1 MARQIIAVGSAGNDG
16 TGDTLRSGA
25 IKMNSNFAE
34 LYQEVAGLGLLVS
47 DSAGGLNLEGI
58 SFDQRS
64 VVFIGVDSP
73 NSTPADN
80 NETYLRA
87 TEPTKD
93 NVIILPDS
101 GGTVALLSDIAIN
114 PNILDSAAIIAFTS
128 SLDSAKTI
136 DLIEQNSIDS
146 VGVINLIDTTYINNR
161 VDPGLDSTLTRQ
173 EIDAYV
179 TKNYLTSNNLAL
191 DSGLTIQLI
200 DSNLNNRTLGLDS
213 AAWNQM
219 AQSLEVSL
227 IPDTTAARD
236 LGSNTKRY
244 RDAYLTTSLEL
255 DSARFTYT
263 TGNDRLTIENLSQ
276 LKFKAN
282 NSTDS
287 AVFVL
292 GNVSGDKYV
301 SLNTNFVPV
310 FDSTYDLGTATLRW
324 KDLYLSGNTIYIG
337 DSATIQKGTGF
348 NDNGGLRLNLA
359 MYLDADLP
367 TDGKAGDLLIII
379 DGDSSTGGPVLAF
392 KDSDN
397 GFYVKFNSAATQG
410 GGGGF

>member
-1 MARQIIAVGSAGNDG
+1 MARAIIAVGSAGNDG
-16 TGDTLRSGA
+16 TGDTLRAGA
-25 IKMNSNFAE
+25 IKMNSNFEE
-34 LYQEVAGLGLLVS
+34 LYRDVSNLGVLVS

-93 NVIILPDS
+93 NIIILPDS
-101 GGTVALLSDIAIN
+101 GGTVALLSDIKIN
-114 PNILDSAAIIAFTS
+114 PAVLDSAAVIA
-128 SLDSAKTI
+128 LVGGGVDSAATI
-136 DLIEQNSIDS
+136 TLIQENSIDS
-146 VGVINLIDTTYINNR
+146 VGVINLVDATYINNR
-161 VDPGLDSTLTRQ
+161 INPGLDSYYASAH
-173 EIDAYV
+173 IDDYV
-179 TKNYLTSNNLAL
+179 TKGYLVTNNLAL
-191 DSGLTIQLI
+191 DSGLVNDLI
-200 DSNLNNRTLGLDS
+200 NLKLGSYLDS
-213 AAWNQM
+213 ADFYNM
-219 AQSLEVSL
+219 LDSGLNKSIL
-227 IPDTTAARD
+227 PDITGARD
-236 LGSNTKRY
+236 IGSNTKRY
-244 RDAYLTTSLEL
+244 RDAYLATSLEL

-276 LKFKAN
+276 LKLKAN

-287 AVFVL
+287 AVFIL

-324 KDLYLSGNTIYIG
+324 KDLYLSGNTIYLG
-337 DSATIQKGTGF
+337 DSATISRGSGE
-348 NDNGGLRLNLA
+348 NANGGLRLTLA
-359 MYLDADLP
+359 QYYDADLP
-367 TDGKAGDLLIII
+367 TDGKAGDLLIIL
-379 DGDSSTGGPVLAF
+379 DGDSATGGPVLGF

-397 GFYVKFNSAATQG
+397 GVYVKFNAAQSTG

>member
-25 IKMNSNFAE
+25 IKMNSNFEE
-34 LYQEVAGLGLLVS
+34 LYKDVANLGVLVS

-73 NSTPADN
+73 NSTPSDT

-93 NVIILPDS
+93 NIIILPDS
-101 GGTVALLSDIAIN
+101 SGTVALISDIAKN
-114 PNILDSAAIIAFTS
+114 PAVLDSAAILSFVTS
-128 SLDSAKTI
+128 GIDSAATI
-136 DLIEQNSIDS
+136 TLIEQNSIDS
-146 VGVINLIDTTYINNR
+146 VGVINLIDAGYIGAR
-161 VDPGLDSTLTRQ
+161 VNPGLDSYYAAAR
-173 EIDAYV
+173 IDEYV
-179 TKNYLTSNNLAL
+179 TKSYLVTNNLV
-191 DSGLTIQLI
+191 
-200 DSNLNNRTLGLDS
+200 LDS
-213 AAWNQM
+213 ALVLQIIDSQLSSYLDSADFNSL
-219 AQSLEVSL
+219 AGALEVSL
-227 IPDTTAARD
+227 IPNSTGTRSLGTNTLRFND
-236 LGSNTKRY
+236 LYLSN
-244 RDAYLTTSLEL
+244 SLEL
-255 DSARFTYT
+255 DSARLTYT

-276 LKFKAN
+276 LKLKAN

-310 FDSTYDLGTATLRW
+310 FDSTYDLGSSSLRW

-337 DSATIQKGTGF
+337 DSATIQKGSGF

-367 TDGKAGDLLIII
+367 TDGKAGDLLIIL
-379 DGDSSTGGPVLAF
+379 DGDSNTGGPVLAF

-397 GFYVKFNSAATQG
+397 GFYVKFNSAQSQG

>member
-25 IKMNSNFAE
+25 IKMNSNFEE
-34 LYQEVAGLGLLVS
+34 LYRDVSNLGVLVS

-93 NVIILPDS
+93 NIIILPDS
-101 GGTVALLSDIAIN
+101 SGTVALISDIAKN
-114 PNILDSAAIIAFTS
+114 PAVLDSAAILAFAPGGI
-128 SLDSAKTI
+128 DSATTI
-136 DLIEQNSIDS
+136 TLIEQNAIDS
-146 VGVINLIDTTYINNR
+146 VGVINLVDAAYIGAR
-161 VDPGLDSTLTRQ
+161 VNPGLDSYYAAAR
-173 EIDAYV
+173 IDEYV
-179 TKNYLTSNNLAL
+179 TKSYLVTNNLAL
-191 DSGLTIQLI
+191 DSALVLQII
-200 DSNLNNRTLGLDS
+200 DSQLSSYLDS
-213 AAWNQM
+213 ADFNSLAG
-219 AQSLEVSL
+219 ALEVSL
-227 IPDTTAARD
+227 IPNSTGSRS
-236 LGSNTKRY
+236 LGTNTLRFNNLYLSN
-244 RDAYLTTSLEL
+244 SLEL
-255 DSARFTYT
+255 DSALFQYGTST
-263 TGNDRLTIENLSQ
+263 NRLDIRNVRTLR
-276 LKFKAN
+276 LVDDAN
-282 NSTDS
+282 TDS
-287 AVFVL
+287 GFIRFGATGSVQTVT
-292 GNVSGDKYV
+292 VSG
-301 SLNTNFVPV
+301 SLLPQS
-310 FDSTYDLGTATLRW
+310 DSALDLGSSSLKW

-337 DSATIQKGTGF
+337 DSATIQKGSGF

-367 TDGKAGDLLIII
+367 TDGKAGDLLIIL
-379 DGDSSTGGPVLAF
+379 DGDSNTGGPVLAF

-397 GFYVKFNSAATQG
+397 GFYVKFNSAQSQG

>member
-101 GGTVALLSDIAIN
+101 SGIVALLSDIAIN

-146 VGVINLIDTTYINNR
+146 VGVVNLIDTTYINNR

-179 TKNYLTSNNLAL
+179 TKSYLTSNNLTL

-200 DSNLNNRTLGLDS
+200 DSNLNNRTIGTLDS

-219 AQSLEVSL
+219 AQAVQVPLV
-227 IPDTTAARD
+227 PDSNNIRD
-236 LGSNTKRY
+236 LGS
-244 RDAYLTTSLEL
+244 
-255 DSARFTYT
+255 SA
-263 TGNDRLTIENLSQ
+263 
-276 LKFKAN
+276 
-282 NSTDS
+282 
-287 AVFVL
+287 
-292 GNVSGDKYV
+292 
-301 SLNTNFVPV
+301 
-310 FDSTYDLGTATLRW
+310 LRW
-324 KDLYLSGNTIYIG
+324 KDLYLSGNTIFIG
-337 DSATIQKGTGF
+337 DSATIQKGAGF

-367 TDGKAGDLLIII
+367 GDGKAGDLLIII
-379 DGDSSTGGPVLAF
+379 DGDSATGGPVLAF

-397 GFYVKFNSAATQG
+397 GFYVKFNSAAAQG